1 MVETHDD
8 NPALFDDDEN
18 DHRAVYIFNPSPQ
31 NATSPQQEKS
41 RPTKRR
47 KVTGGGGSGSK
58 RVATGGGHAEE
69 EAHDAPMKAAAFP
82 QLFDGKESA
91 EAAGLRK
98 KVFDTAWPVLDGRIK
113 NVLRGAN
120 RTTLEDVS
128 SFIRDAEG
136 DATRGTR
143 IPAGFIII
151 GPNIASQDLLFEQL
165 SEALGKATQAR
176 FVRLRAAGAPNLKAA
191 LKKVIR
197 DATAQV
203 SVEGDGDEDDT
214 EVAFGRDGRK
224 YLDYDLE
231 GLHAFLGAQQNSSR
245 RVIVAFEDSEAFE
258 SSLLTDL
265 LALFHSWQ
273 GRIQFSVLFGIATSV
288 ELFQARLLKS
298 TARQLFGAKFDVV
311 QADLVLDNVFKSA
324 IAGTHATLRLG
335 PNLLRSLLE
344 RQRDQVAGIRVFISS
359 IKYAYMCHF
368 YANPL
373 SVLLA
378 DEKSLTRQLLQPEHI
393 QAVRTLDSFKS
404 HVEASVDARQLNHAQ
419 SLVEDDS
426 YLVKQMVEQRQK
438 KQDYLLQLLRSLHLL
453 TSMNLIPG
461 RFTDLYVSALSGG
474 LDLTPTI
481 DAIKRLGAD
490 DVPLLINRLLLAIQT
505 GSPDLDLP
513 GWEDSAEDLT
523 TSLTEIRDEIEAL
536 VLQAREKGQQSLK
549 SKISA
554 QSKVLRTTVVA
565 QKVQLSQD
573 TAKLTDEDKAFGK
586 AIDALVDLL
595 TQNIYSPAIDSLF
608 LHEAWA
614 YDSMAPY
621 RDVFVP
627 RPGTAFERAL
637 TRPGGYLGCECC
649 CGKGKAG
656 GGQNGTRTLS
666 ATQPTTCILYQLYL
680 ETGSLVNVADL
691 WSAYYALVGEDS
703 RDTGGLGLGEREAL
717 VRFYRGLAELRL
729 MGFVKQSKKKAD
741 HVAKVKWLL

>member
-1 MVETHDD
+1 MAETHDE
-8 NPALFDDDEN
+8 NPVLSEED
-18 DHRAVYIFNPSPQ
+18 DHRAVYIFNPR
-31 NATSPQQEKS
+31 AGHHTSLPQEKTA
-41 RPTKRR
+41 RPVKKRR
-47 KVTGGGGSGSK
+47 VSSK
-58 RVATGGGHAEE
+58 RAWSASAADHAGVAPHAEE
-69 EAHDAPMKAAAFP
+69 ETETTTTTAAATFS
-82 QLFDGKESA
+82 QLFEGKESV
-91 EAAGLRK
+91 EAAGLRRQ
-98 KVFDTAWPVLDGRIK
+98 VFDTAWPVLDGRIK
-113 NVLRGAN
+113 NVLREAN

-143 IPAGFIII
+143 IPAGFIIT

-191 LKKVIR
+191 LKKIIR

-203 SVEGDGDEDDT
+203 SLDGGDGDEDT
-214 EVAFGRDGRK
+214 EVALGRDGRK

-231 GLHAFLGAQQNSSR
+231 GLHAFFGVQQDSSR
-245 RVIVAFEDSEAFE
+245 RVVVAFEDSEAFE

-265 LALFHSWQ
+265 LGLFHSWQ

-324 IAGTHATLRLG
+324 IAGTQATLRLG
-335 PNLLRSLLE
+335 PTLLRSLLD

-393 QAVRTLDSFKS
+393 QAVRTLDSFKA
-404 HVEASVDARQLNHAQ
+404 HVEAAVDARQLNHAQ
-419 SLVEDDS
+419 LLVEDDG
-426 YLVKQMVEQRQK
+426 YLVRQMVEQRQK
-438 KQDYLLQLLRSLHLL
+438 KQDYLMQLLRSLHLL
-453 TSMNLIPG
+453 TSMDLVPG
-461 RFTDLYVSALSGG
+461 RFTDLYVAALAGG

-481 DAIKRLGAD
+481 DGIKRLGAD
-490 DVPLLINRLLLAIQT
+490 DVPALINRLLIAIRT

-513 GWEDSAEDLT
+513 GWEDEAEELIS
-523 TSLTEIRDEIEAL
+523 SLCEIRDEIEAL
-536 VLQAREKGQQSLK
+536 AEQAQEKGQQALK
-549 SKISA
+549 SKFTA
-554 QSKVLRTTVVA
+554 QSKVLRTTVIA

-595 TQNIYSPAIDSLF
+595 THHIYSDPVDSLF

-614 YDSMAPY
+614 YDAEAPY

-627 RPGTAFERAL
+627 RPGTTFERAL
-637 TRPGGYLGCECC
+637 TRPHAYLGCECC
-649 CGKGKAG
+649 SKT
-656 GGQNGTRTLS
+656 NGTLS
-666 ATQPTTCILYQLYL
+666 ATLPTTCVLYRLYL

-703 RDTGGLGLGEREAL
+703 EDGGLGEREAL
-717 VRFYRGLAELRL
+717 VQFYHGLAELRL
-729 MGFVKQSKKKAD
+729 MGFVKSSKKKAD

>member
-1 MVETHDD
+1 MAESHDD
-8 NPALFDDDEN
+8 NPALFEDDDN
-18 DHRAVYIFNPSPQ
+18 RAVYIFAP
-31 NATSPQQEKS
+31 AGHGGSPQQEKA
-41 RPTKRR
+41 RPVKRR
-47 KVTGGGGSGSK
+47 KFTSK
-58 RVATGGGHAEE
+58 RASSSSAAAAAEVVRE
-69 EAHDAPMKAAAFP
+69 GEAEMERAQTTTAAAAAFP
-82 QLFDGKESA
+82 PLFGGKESV
-91 EAAGLRK
+91 EAAALRRQ
-98 KVFDTAWPVLDGRIK
+98 VFDTAWPVLDGRIK
-113 NVLRGAN
+113 NVLREAN

-136 DATRGTR
+136 DTTRGTR
-143 IPAGFIII
+143 IPAGFIIT

-176 FVRLRAAGAPNLKAA
+176 FVRLRAAGVPNLKAA

-203 SVEGDGDEDDT
+203 SSDGGGGGDGDEDAKVT
-214 EVAFGRDGRK
+214 FGRDGRK

-231 GLHAFLGAQQNSSR
+231 GLHAFLSSQQDPLK

-324 IAGTHATLRLG
+324 IAGTQATLRLG
-335 PNLLRSLLE
+335 PALLRNLLD

-378 DEKSLTRQLLQPEHI
+378 DEKSLTRQLLQPEHL
-393 QAVRTLDSFKS
+393 QAVRTLDSFKA
-404 HVEASVDARQLNHAQ
+404 HVEAAVDARQLNHAQ
-419 SLVEDDS
+419 SLVEDDG

-438 KQDYLLQLLRSLHLL
+438 KQDYLMQLLRSLHLL
-453 TSMNLIPG
+453 TSMDLVPS
-461 RFTDLYVSALSGG
+461 RFTDLYVSALAGG

-490 DVPLLINRLLLAIQT
+490 DVPALINRLLAAIQT
-505 GSPDLDLP
+505 GNPDLDLP
-513 GWEDSAEDLT
+513 GWEDEAEDLIS
-523 TSLTEIRDEIEAL
+523 SLTEIRDEIEAL
-536 VLQAREKGQQSLK
+536 AEQAREKGQQSLK
-549 SKISA
+549 SKFTA
-554 QSKVLRTTVVA
+554 QSKILRTTVVA

-573 TAKLTDEDKAFGK
+573 TAKLTEEDKAFGK
-586 AIDALVDLL
+586 TIDSLVDLL
-595 TQNIYSPAIDSLF
+595 THHIYSEPIDSLF
-608 LHEAWA
+608 LHQAWA
-614 YDSMAPY
+614 YDAEAPY

-627 RPGTAFERAL
+627 RPGTTFERAL
-637 TRPGGYLGCECC
+637 TRPHGYLGCECC
-649 CGKGKAG
+649 SKTTG
-656 GGQNGTRTLS
+656 TLS
-666 ATQPTTCILYQLYL
+666 ATLPTTCILYQLYL

-703 RDTGGLGLGEREAL
+703 DVGLGEREAL

-729 MGFVKQSKKKAD
+729 MGFVKQSRKKAD

>member
-1 MVETHDD
+1 MGDTHDE
-8 NPALFDDDEN
+8 NPALFDGED
-18 DHRAVYIFNPSPQ
+18 DHRAVYIFNPSSGQ
-31 NATSPQQEKS
+31 NASLQQEKS

-47 KVTGGGGSGSK
+47 KVTGSSK
-58 RVATGGGHAEE
+58 RVVGHAGEE
-69 EAHDAPMKAAAFP
+69 TQTTPTTTAAAASAFP

-91 EAAGLRK
+91 EAAGLRRR
-98 KVFDTAWPVLDGRIK
+98 VFDTAWPVLDGRIK
-113 NVLRGAN
+113 NVLREAN

-165 SEALGKATQAR
+165 SEALSKATQAR

-203 SVEGDGDEDDT
+203 SLDGSGDGDEDI

-231 GLHAFLGAQQNSSR
+231 GLHAFLSAQQNSSR

-311 QADLVLDNVFKSA
+311 QADLVLDNVFKSS
-324 IAGTHATLRLG
+324 IAGTQATLRLG
-335 PNLLRSLLE
+335 PNLLTSLLE

-378 DEKSLTRQLLQPEHI
+378 EEKSLTRQLLQPEHI
-393 QAVRTLDSFKS
+393 QAVRTLDSFKA
-404 HVEASVDARQLNHAQ
+404 HVEAAVDARQLNHAQ
-419 SLVEDDS
+419 SLVEDDG

-438 KQDYLLQLLRSLHLL
+438 KQDYLMQLLRSLHLL
-453 TSMNLIPG
+453 TSMNLVPG
-461 RFTDLYVSALSGG
+461 RFTDLYVSALAGG

-490 DVPLLINRLLLAIQT
+490 DVPALINRLLTTIQT

-513 GWEDSAEDLT
+513 GWEDEAEDLIS
-523 TSLTEIRDEIEAL
+523 SLSEIRDEIEAL
-536 VLQAREKGQQSLK
+536 AEQAKEKGQKALK
-549 SKISA
+549 SKFTA

-586 AIDALVDLL
+586 AIDSLVDLL
-595 TQNIYSPAIDSLF
+595 THHIYSAPIDSLF

-614 YDSMAPY
+614 YDSEAPY

-627 RPGTAFERAL
+627 RPGTTFERAL
-637 TRPGGYLGCECC
+637 TRPHEYLGCECC
-649 CGKGKAG
+649 SKAG
-656 GGQNGTRTLS
+656 ESGALS
-666 ATQPTTCILYQLYL
+666 ATLPTTCILYQLYL

-691 WSAYYALVGEDS
+691 WSAYYALVGEEAG
-703 RDTGGLGLGEREAL
+703 DTGPGLDEREAL

>member
-1 MVETHDD
+1 MAETHDD
-8 NPALFDDDEN
+8 NPALFEED
-18 DHRAVYIFNPSPQ
+18 DHRAVYIFAPAGHNSSPL
-31 NATSPQQEKS
+31 QEKA
-41 RPTKRR
+41 RPVKRR
-47 KVTGGGGSGSK
+47 RVSSK
-58 RVATGGGHAEE
+58 RASAAAEVAADAEGE
-69 EAHDAPMKAAAFP
+69 TQSTTTAAAFP
-82 QLFDGKESA
+82 RLFGGEESA
-91 EAAGLRK
+91 EAAGLRRQ
-98 KVFDTAWPVLDGRIK
+98 VFDTAWPVLDWRIK
-113 NVLRGAN
+113 NVLREAN
-120 RTTLEDVS
+120 RTTLENVS

-143 IPAGFIII
+143 IPAGFIIT
-151 GPNIASQDLLFEQL
+151 GPNIVSQDLLFEQL

-203 SVEGDGDEDDT
+203 SLDGGGDGDEDA

-231 GLHAFLGAQQNSSR
+231 GLHAFLGAQQDSSR

-324 IAGTHATLRLG
+324 IAGTQATLRLG
-335 PNLLRSLLE
+335 PTLLRRLLD

-393 QAVRTLDSFKS
+393 QAVRTLDSFKA
-404 HVEASVDARQLNHAQ
+404 HVEAAVDARQLNHAQ

-438 KQDYLLQLLRSLHLL
+438 KQDYLMQLLRSLHLL
-453 TSMNLIPG
+453 TSMDLVPG
-461 RFTDLYVSALSGG
+461 RFTDLYVAALAGG

-490 DVPLLINRLLLAIQT
+490 DVPALINRLLTAIQT

-513 GWEDSAEDLT
+513 GWEDEAEELIS
-523 TSLTEIRDEIEAL
+523 SLSEIRDEIEAL
-536 VLQAREKGQQSLK
+536 AEQAREKGQQALK
-549 SKISA
+549 SKFTA

-586 AIDALVDLL
+586 AIDSLVDLF
-595 TQNIYSPAIDSLF
+595 THNIYSDPIDSLF

-614 YDSMAPY
+614 YDAEAPY

-627 RPGTAFERAL
+627 RPGTTFERAL
-637 TRPGGYLGCECC
+637 TRPHGYLGCECC
-649 CGKGKAG
+649 SKAAG
-656 GGQNGTRTLS
+656 TLS
-666 ATQPTTCILYQLYL
+666 ATLPTTCILYQLYL
-680 ETGSLVNVADL
+680 ETGSLVNAADL
-691 WSAYYALVGEDS
+691 WSAYYALVGEESDA
-703 RDTGGLGLGEREAL
+703 GLGLGEREAL
-717 VRFYRGLAELRL
+717 GRFYRGLAELRL